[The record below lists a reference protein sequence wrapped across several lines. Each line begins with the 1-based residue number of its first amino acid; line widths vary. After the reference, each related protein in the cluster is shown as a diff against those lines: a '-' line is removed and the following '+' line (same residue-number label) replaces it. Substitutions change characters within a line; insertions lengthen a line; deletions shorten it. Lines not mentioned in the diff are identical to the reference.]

1 MHRAFDLNREVMS
14 QPTFKPFP
22 KDELEPGFHVKSR
35 ADVHE
40 CIVEHVAEVAALSAP
55 ARSASTIIR

>member
-1 MHRAFDLNREVMS
+1 MS
-14 QPTFKPFP
+14 QPTFKPIP

-55 ARSASTIIR
+55 TRSASTIIR